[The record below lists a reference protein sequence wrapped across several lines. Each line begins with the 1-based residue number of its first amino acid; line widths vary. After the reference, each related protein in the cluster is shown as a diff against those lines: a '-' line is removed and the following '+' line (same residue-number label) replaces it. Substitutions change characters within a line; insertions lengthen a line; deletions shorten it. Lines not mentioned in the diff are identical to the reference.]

1 MAISKRA
8 FHLMQ
13 GALVLAGA
21 LPWALAV
28 LHVHDPSV
36 VAAFAGLCHQRPE
49 RTLTLFG
56 APMVVCS
63 RCAGLYG
70 GVAIGA
76 LIALPARLVRHGK
89 ALVVGSIALAVLDVA
104 TQDLGLHPPWH
115 PARLVTGLL
124 MGFCAAAFFSAVVG
138 REARDG

>member
-1 MAISKRA
+1 MPISRRA

-21 LPWALAV
+21 TPWALAV
-28 LHVHDPSV
+28 LGARDPGWH
-36 VAAFAGLCHQRPE
+36 AAFASLCHQRPE
-49 RTLTLFG
+49 RTLTLLG
-56 APMVVCS
+56 TPMVVCS

-70 GVAIGA
+70 GAALGA

-89 ALVVGSIALAVLDVA
+89 AFVVASVVLAAGDVL

-115 PARLVTGLL
+115 PVRLLTGLL
-124 MGFCAAAFFSAVVG
+124 MGFSAAAFFSAVVG
-138 REARDG
+138 KEARGG